1 LVAYRPP
8 KEDTRLWTLE
18 AEWPGKGRVQSVENN
33 VKIPAAALTV
43 LSNLLIERFEGVLYL
58 SDAIAHSQP

>member
-8 KEDTRLWTLE
+8 REDTGLWTLE

-33 VKIPAAALTV
+33 VKIPAAALNFGLGRRRRV
-43 LSNLLIERFEGVLYL
+43 HYVMIKIF
-58 SDAIAHSQP
+58 